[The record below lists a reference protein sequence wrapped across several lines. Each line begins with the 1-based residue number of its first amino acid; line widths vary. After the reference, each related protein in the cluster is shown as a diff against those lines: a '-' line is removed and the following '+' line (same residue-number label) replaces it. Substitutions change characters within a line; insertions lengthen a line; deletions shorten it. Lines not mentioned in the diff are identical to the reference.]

1 MNGIELSKKYF
12 YDIAYP
18 IFKNNCPEILDLC
31 SIGLVGEGS
40 ECFGLDDDI
49 SKDHDFGPGFCI
61 WLKEDDVKIYKNRI
75 NSVLEKLPDE
85 FLGYKKVESKLV
97 DKRVGLFSLEDF
109 YEKYTSARKFPI
121 SDIEFLKIPESYLA
135 TVTNGE
141 IFLDNCKLF
150 SDYRKYLLDF
160 YPEDVLR
167 KKLAAYLFQMAQAGQ
182 YNLKRSLD
190 RNDISAVFF
199 AKAEFM
205 EALLGVLFLFAK
217 VYMPYY
223 KLRYKRLAQINYY
236 PRDLLKDMNKFMASN
251 DKKDLLYLSEKL
263 SIYVKDILK
272 YRSITKSDDDFLL
285 AHAIEVQNSIINPQ
299 IKAINLVKGN

>member
-1 MNGIELSKKYF
+1 MNGIDLSKKYF

-18 IFKNNCPEILDLC
+18 IFKKNCPEILDIS

-61 WLKEDDVKIYKNRI
+61 WLRDDDVKIYKNKI
-75 NSVLEKLPDE
+75 ESLLEKMPKE
-85 FLGYKKVESKLV
+85 FLGYKRIDSKIV
-97 DKRVGLFSLEDF
+97 DKRVGLFSVEDF

-121 SDIEFLKIPESYLA
+121 DDIDFLKIPESFLA

-150 SDYRKYLLDF
+150 SAYRKYLLDF

-190 RNDISAVFF
+190 RSDISAAFF

-205 EALLGVLFLFAK
+205 EALFGVLFLFAK

-223 KLRYKRLAQINYY
+223 KLRYKRLVQINYY
-236 PRDLLKDMNKFMASN
+236 PNDLFEDIKKFILSN

-272 YRSITKSDDDFLL
+272 YRSITRSNDDFLL
-285 AHAIEVQNSIINPQ
+285 NHAIEVQNSIKNPQ

>member
-1 MNGIELSKKYF
+1 MNGIDLSKKYF

-18 IFKNNCPEILDLC
+18 IFKKNCPEILDIS

-61 WLKEDDVKIYKNRI
+61 WLSEDDVKIYKNSI
-75 NSVLEKLPDE
+75 ESVLKKLPKE
-85 FLGYKKVESKLV
+85 FLGYKRIDSQIA
-97 DKRVGLFSLEDF
+97 DKRVGLFSVEDF
-109 YEKYTSARKFPI
+109 YEKYTSVRKFPI
-121 SDIEFLKIPESYLA
+121 NDIDFLKIPESFLA

-150 SDYRKYLLDF
+150 SAYRKYLLDF
-160 YPEDVLR
+160 YPEDVIR

-190 RNDISAVFF
+190 RSDISATFF

-205 EALLGVLFLFAK
+205 EALFGVLFLFAK

-223 KLRYKRLAQINYY
+223 KLRYKRLVQINYY
-236 PRDLLKDMNKFMASN
+236 PSQLFEDMNKFILAN
-251 DKKDLLYLSEKL
+251 GKKDLLYLSEKL

-272 YRSITKSDDDFLL
+272 YRSITRSNDDFLL
-285 AHAIEVQNSIINPQ
+285 THAIEVQNSIENPQ
-299 IKAINLVKGN
+299 IRAINLVKGN

>member
-12 YDIAYP
+12 NDIAYP
-18 IFKNNCPEILDLC
+18 LFKNNCPEILDLC

-40 ECFGLDDDI
+40 ECFGLDDEI
-49 SKDHDFGPGFCI
+49 SKDHDFGPEFCM
-61 WLKEDDVKIYKNRI
+61 WLKEDDVKIYKDKI
-75 NSVLEKLPDE
+75 EFLLEKLPKE
-85 FLGYKKVESKLV
+85 FLGYKRVDSKIV
-97 DKRVGLFSLEDF
+97 DKRVGLFSVEDF

-121 SDIEFLKIPESYLA
+121 SDIDFLKIPESYLA

-190 RNDISAVFF
+190 RNDVSAVFF

-205 EALLGVLFLFAK
+205 EALLGVRFLFAK
-217 VYMPYY
+217 
-223 KLRYKRLAQINYY
+223 A
-236 PRDLLKDMNKFMASN
+236 
-251 DKKDLLYLSEKL
+251 
-263 SIYVKDILK
+263 
-272 YRSITKSDDDFLL
+272 
-285 AHAIEVQNSIINPQ
+285 
-299 IKAINLVKGN
+299 

>member
-1 MNGIELSKKYF
+1 MNGIDLSKKYF

-18 IFKNNCPEILDLC
+18 IFKKNCPEILDIS

-61 WLKEDDVKIYKNRI
+61 WLSEDDVKIYKNRI
-75 NSVLEKLPDE
+75 ESVLKKLPKE
-85 FLGYKKVESKLV
+85 FLGYKRIDSQIT
-97 DKRVGLFSLEDF
+97 DKRVGLFSVEDF
-109 YEKYTSARKFPI
+109 YEKYTSVRKFPI
-121 SDIEFLKIPESYLA
+121 NDIDFLKIPESFLA

-150 SDYRKYLLDF
+150 SAYRKYLLDF
-160 YPEDVLR
+160 YPEDVIR

-182 YNLKRSLD
+182 YNLKRSLN
-190 RNDISAVFF
+190 RNDISATFF

-205 EALLGVLFLFAK
+205 EALFGVLFLFAK

-223 KLRYKRLAQINYY
+223 KLRYKRLVQINYY
-236 PRDLLKDMNKFMASN
+236 PSQLFEDMNKFILAN
-251 DKKDLLYLSEKL
+251 GKKDLLYLSEKL

-272 YRSITKSDDDFLL
+272 YRSITRSNDDFLL
-285 AHAIEVQNSIINPQ
+285 THAIEVQNSIENPQ
-299 IKAINLVKGN
+299 IRAINLVKGN

>member
-12 YDIAYP
+12 YYIAYP

-49 SKDHDFGPGFCI
+49 SKDHDFGLGFCI

-135 TVTNGE
+135 TVSNGE

-160 YPEDVLR
+160 YPEDVFR

-205 EALLGVLFLFAK
+205 EALFGVLFLFAK

-236 PRDLLKDMNKFMASN
+236 PRDLFEDMNKFMESN
-251 DKKDLLYLSEKL
+251 HKKDLVYLSEKL

-272 YRSITKSDDDFLL
+272 YRSITKSNDDFLL

>member
-1 MNGIELSKKYF
+1 MNGIDLSKKYF

-18 IFKNNCPEILDLC
+18 IFKKNCPEILDIS

-61 WLKEDDVKIYKNRI
+61 WLRDDDVKIYKNKI
-75 NSVLEKLPDE
+75 ESLLEKMPKE
-85 FLGYKKVESKLV
+85 FLGYKRIDSKIV
-97 DKRVGLFSLEDF
+97 DKRVGLFSVEDF

-121 SDIEFLKIPESYLA
+121 NDIDFLKIPESFLA

-150 SDYRKYLLDF
+150 SAYRKYLLDF
-160 YPEDVLR
+160 YPEDVVR

-190 RNDISAVFF
+190 RSDISAAFF

-205 EALLGVLFLFAK
+205 EALFGVLFLFAK
-217 VYMPYY
+217 VYIPYY
-223 KLRYKRLAQINYY
+223 KLRYKRLVQINYY
-236 PRDLLKDMNKFMASN
+236 PNDLFEDIKKFTLSN

-272 YRSITKSDDDFLL
+272 YRSITRSNDDFLL
-285 AHAIEVQNSIINPQ
+285 NHAIEVQNSIKNPQ

>member
-1 MNGIELSKKYF
+1 MNGLDLSKKYF

-18 IFKNNCPEILDLC
+18 IFKKNCPEILDIS

-61 WLKEDDVKIYKNRI
+61 WLRDDDVKIYKNKI
-75 NSVLEKLPDE
+75 ESLLEKMPKE
-85 FLGYKKVESKLV
+85 FLGYKRIDSKIV
-97 DKRVGLFSLEDF
+97 DKRVGLFSVEDF

-121 SDIEFLKIPESYLA
+121 NDIDFLKIPESFLA

-150 SDYRKYLLDF
+150 SAYRKYLLDF
-160 YPEDVLR
+160 YPEDVVR

-190 RNDISAVFF
+190 RSDISAAFF

-205 EALLGVLFLFAK
+205 EALFGVLFLFAK

-223 KLRYKRLAQINYY
+223 KLRYKRLVQINYY
-236 PRDLLKDMNKFMASN
+236 PNDLFEDIKKFTLSN

-272 YRSITKSDDDFLL
+272 YRSITRSNDDFLL
-285 AHAIEVQNSIINPQ
+285 NHAIEVQNSIKNPQ

>member
-1 MNGIELSKKYF
+1 MNGIDLSKKYF

-18 IFKNNCPEILDLC
+18 IFKKNCPEILDIS

-61 WLKEDDVKIYKNRI
+61 WLRDDDVKIYKNKI
-75 NSVLEKLPDE
+75 ESLLEKMPKE
-85 FLGYKKVESKLV
+85 FLGYKRIDSKIV
-97 DKRVGLFSLEDF
+97 DKRVGLFSVEDF

-121 SDIEFLKIPESYLA
+121 NDIDFLKIPESFLA

-150 SDYRKYLLDF
+150 SAYRKYLLDF
-160 YPEDVLR
+160 YPEDVVR

-190 RNDISAVFF
+190 RSDISAAFF

-205 EALLGVLFLFAK
+205 EALFGVLFLFAK

-223 KLRYKRLAQINYY
+223 KLRYKRLVQINYY
-236 PRDLLKDMNKFMASN
+236 PNDLFEDIKKFTLSN

-263 SIYVKDILK
+263 SVYVKDILK
-272 YRSITKSDDDFLL
+272 YRSITRSNDDFLL
-285 AHAIEVQNSIINPQ
+285 NHAIEVQNSIKNPQ

>member
-1 MNGIELSKKYF
+1 MNGIDLSKKYF

-18 IFKNNCPEILDLC
+18 IFKKNCPEILDIS

-61 WLKEDDVKIYKNRI
+61 WLSEDDVKIYKNRI
-75 NSVLEKLPDE
+75 ESVLKKLPKE
-85 FLGYKKVESKLV
+85 FLGYKRIDSQIT
-97 DKRVGLFSLEDF
+97 DKRVGLFSVEDF
-109 YEKYTSARKFPI
+109 YEKYTSVRKFPI
-121 SDIEFLKIPESYLA
+121 NDIDFLKIPESFLA

-150 SDYRKYLLDF
+150 SAYRKYLLDF
-160 YPEDVLR
+160 YPEDVIR

-190 RNDISAVFF
+190 RSDISATFF

-205 EALLGVLFLFAK
+205 EALFGVLFLFAK

-223 KLRYKRLAQINYY
+223 KLRYKRLVQINYY
-236 PRDLLKDMNKFMASN
+236 PSQLFEDMNKFILANS
-251 DKKDLLYLSEKL
+251 KKDLLYLSEKL

-272 YRSITKSDDDFLL
+272 YRSITRSNDDFLL
-285 AHAIEVQNSIINPQ
+285 THAIEVQNSIKNPQ
-299 IKAINLVKGN
+299 IRAINLVKGN

>member
-1 MNGIELSKKYF
+1 MNGIDLSKKYF

-18 IFKNNCPEILDLC
+18 IFKKNCPEILDIS

-61 WLKEDDVKIYKNRI
+61 WLSEDDVKIYKNRI
-75 NSVLEKLPDE
+75 ESVLKKLPKE
-85 FLGYKKVESKLV
+85 FLEYKRIDSQIT
-97 DKRVGLFSLEDF
+97 DKRVGLFSVEDF
-109 YEKYTSARKFPI
+109 YEKYTSVRKFPI
-121 SDIEFLKIPESYLA
+121 NDIDFLKIPESFLA

-150 SDYRKYLLDF
+150 SAYRKYLLDF
-160 YPEDVLR
+160 YPEDVIR

-190 RNDISAVFF
+190 RSDISATFF

-205 EALLGVLFLFAK
+205 EALFGVLFLFAK

-223 KLRYKRLAQINYY
+223 KLRYKRLVQINYY
-236 PRDLLKDMNKFMASN
+236 PSQLFEDMNKFILAN
-251 DKKDLLYLSEKL
+251 GKKDLLYLSEKL

-272 YRSITKSDDDFLL
+272 YRSITRSNDDFLL
-285 AHAIEVQNSIINPQ
+285 THAIEVQNSIKNPQ
-299 IKAINLVKGN
+299 IRAINLVKGN

>member
-1 MNGIELSKKYF
+1 MNGIDLSKKYF

-18 IFKNNCPEILDLC
+18 IFKKNCSEILDIS

-61 WLKEDDVKIYKNRI
+61 WLSEDDVKIYKNRI
-75 NSVLEKLPDE
+75 ESVLKKLPKE
-85 FLGYKKVESKLV
+85 FFGYKRIDSQIA
-97 DKRVGLFSLEDF
+97 DKRVGLFSVEDF
-109 YEKYTSARKFPI
+109 YEKYTSVRKFPI
-121 SDIEFLKIPESYLA
+121 SDIDFLKIPESFLA

-150 SDYRKYLLDF
+150 SAYRKYLLDF
-160 YPEDVLR
+160 YPEDVIR

-190 RNDISAVFF
+190 RSDISATFF

-205 EALLGVLFLFAK
+205 EALFGVLFLFAK

-223 KLRYKRLAQINYY
+223 KLRYKRLVQINYY
-236 PRDLLKDMNKFMASN
+236 PGQLFEDMNKFILEN

-272 YRSITKSDDDFLL
+272 YRSITRSNDDFLL
-285 AHAIEVQNSIINPQ
+285 THAIEVQDSIRNPQ
-299 IKAINLVKGN
+299 IRAINLVKGN

>member
-1 MNGIELSKKYF
+1 M
-12 YDIAYP
+12 
-18 IFKNNCPEILDLC
+18 
-31 SIGLVGEGS
+31 
-40 ECFGLDDDI
+40 
-49 SKDHDFGPGFCI
+49 
-61 WLKEDDVKIYKNRI
+61 
-75 NSVLEKLPDE
+75 EKLPDE

-121 SDIEFLKIPESYLA
+121 SDIDFLKIPESYLA

-236 PRDLLKDMNKFMASN
+236 PRDLFEDMNKFMESN
-251 DKKDLLYLSEKL
+251 HKKDLVYLSEKL

-272 YRSITKSDDDFLL
+272 YRSITKSNDDFLL

>member
-1 MNGIELSKKYF
+1 MNGIGLSKKYF

-18 IFKNNCPEILDLC
+18 IFKKNCPEILDIS

-61 WLKEDDVKIYKNRI
+61 WLRDDDVKIYKNKI
-75 NSVLEKLPDE
+75 ESLLEKMPKE
-85 FLGYKKVESKLV
+85 FLGYKRIDSKIV
-97 DKRVGLFSLEDF
+97 DKRVGLFSVEDF
-109 YEKYTSARKFPI
+109 YEKYTSSRKFPI
-121 SDIEFLKIPESYLA
+121 NDIDFLKIPESFLA

-150 SDYRKYLLDF
+150 SAYRKYLLDF
-160 YPEDVLR
+160 YPEDVVR

-190 RNDISAVFF
+190 RSDISAVFF

-205 EALLGVLFLFAK
+205 EALFGVLFLFAK

-223 KLRYKRLAQINYY
+223 KLRYKRLVQINYY
-236 PRDLLKDMNKFMASN
+236 PNDLFEDIKKFILSN

-272 YRSITKSDDDFLL
+272 YRSITRSNDDFLL
-285 AHAIEVQNSIINPQ
+285 NHAIEVQNSIKNPQ

>member
-1 MNGIELSKKYF
+1 MNGIDLSKKYF

-18 IFKNNCPEILDLC
+18 IFKKNCPEILDIS

-61 WLKEDDVKIYKNRI
+61 WLRDDDVKIYKNKI
-75 NSVLEKLPDE
+75 ESLLEKMPKE
-85 FLGYKKVESKLV
+85 FLGYKRIDSKIV
-97 DKRVGLFSLEDF
+97 DKRVGLFSVEDF

-121 SDIEFLKIPESYLA
+121 NDIDFLKIPESFLA

-150 SDYRKYLLDF
+150 SAYRKYLLDF

-190 RNDISAVFF
+190 RSDISAAFF

-205 EALLGVLFLFAK
+205 EALFGVLFLFAK

-223 KLRYKRLAQINYY
+223 KLRYKRLVQINYY
-236 PRDLLKDMNKFMASN
+236 PNDLFEDIKKFILSN

-272 YRSITKSDDDFLL
+272 YRSITRSNDDFLL
-285 AHAIEVQNSIINPQ
+285 NHAIEVQNSIKNPQ

>member
-1 MNGIELSKKYF
+1 MNGIDLSKKYF

-18 IFKNNCPEILDLC
+18 IFKKNCPEILDIS

-61 WLKEDDVKIYKNRI
+61 WLRDDDVKIYKNKI
-75 NSVLEKLPDE
+75 ESLLEKMPKE
-85 FLGYKKVESKLV
+85 FLGFKRIDSKIV
-97 DKRVGLFSLEDF
+97 DKRVGLFSVEDF
-109 YEKYTSARKFPI
+109 YEKYTSVRKFPI
-121 SDIEFLKIPESYLA
+121 NDIDFLKIPESFLA

-150 SDYRKYLLDF
+150 SDFRKYLLDF

-190 RNDISAVFF
+190 RSDISAAFF

-205 EALLGVLFLFAK
+205 EALFGVLFLFAK

-223 KLRYKRLAQINYY
+223 KLRYKKLVQMNYY
-236 PRDLLKDMNKFMASN
+236 PDELLEDINKFILAN

-272 YRSITKSDDDFLL
+272 YRSITRSNDDFLL
-285 AHAIEVQNSIINPQ
+285 NHAIEVQNSIKNPQ

>member
-1 MNGIELSKKYF
+1 MKGIELSKKYF
-12 YDIAYP
+12 NDIAYP
-18 IFKNNCPEILDLC
+18 IFKKNCPEILDIS

-61 WLKEDDVKIYKNRI
+61 WLKEDDVKIYKNKI
-75 NSVLEKLPDE
+75 ESVLKKLPKE
-85 FLGYKKVESKLV
+85 FLGYERVDSKLS

-109 YEKYTSARKFPI
+109 YEKYTSYRKFPI
-121 SDIEFLKIPESYLA
+121 SDIDFLKIPESFLA

-141 IFLDNCKLF
+141 IFLDNCSLF

-160 YPEDVLR
+160 YPEDVVR

-190 RNDISAVFF
+190 RSDISAVFF

-205 EALLGVLFLFAK
+205 EALFGVLFLFAK

-223 KLRYKRLAQINYY
+223 KLRYKRLVQIKYY
-236 PRDLLKDMNKFMASN
+236 PDQLFEDMNKFFLSN
-251 DKKDLLYLSEKL
+251 DKKDLIYLSEKL
-263 SIYVKDILK
+263 SLYVKDILR
-272 YRSITKSDDDFLL
+272 YRSITRSDDDFLL
-285 AHAIEVQNSIINPQ
+285 NHAIEIQNSIKNPQ
-299 IKAINLVKGN
+299 IRAINLVKGN

>member
-1 MNGIELSKKYF
+1 MNGIDLSKKYF

-18 IFKNNCPEILDLC
+18 IFKKNCPEILDIS

-61 WLKEDDVKIYKNRI
+61 WLRDDDVKIYKNKI
-75 NSVLEKLPDE
+75 ESLLEKMPKE
-85 FLGYKKVESKLV
+85 FLGFKRIDSKIV
-97 DKRVGLFSLEDF
+97 DKRVGLFSVEDF
-109 YEKYTSARKFPI
+109 YEKYTSVRKFPI
-121 SDIEFLKIPESYLA
+121 NDIDFLKIPESFLA

-150 SDYRKYLLDF
+150 SDFRKYLLDF

-190 RNDISAVFF
+190 RSDISAAFF

-205 EALLGVLFLFAK
+205 EALFGVLFLFAK

-223 KLRYKRLAQINYY
+223 KLRYKRLVQINYY
-236 PRDLLKDMNKFMASN
+236 PDELFEDIKKFTLSN

-272 YRSITKSDDDFLL
+272 YRSITRSNDDFLL
-285 AHAIEVQNSIINPQ
+285 NHAIDVQNSIKNPQ
-299 IKAINLVKGN
+299 IRAINLVKGN

>member
-135 TVTNGE
+135 TVSNGE

-160 YPEDVLR
+160 YPEDVFR

-190 RNDISAVFF
+190 RNDISAVF
-199 AKAEFM
+199 
-205 EALLGVLFLFAK
+205 LQ
-217 VYMPYY
+217 
-223 KLRYKRLAQINYY
+223 KLNLWK
-236 PRDLLKDMNKFMASN
+236 
-251 DKKDLLYLSEKL
+251 LYLEYFFYL
-263 SIYVKDILK
+263 QK
-272 YRSITKSDDDFLL
+272 YICL
-285 AHAIEVQNSIINPQ
+285 IIS
-299 IKAINLVKGN
+299 

>member
-1 MNGIELSKKYF
+1 MNGIDLSKKYF

-18 IFKNNCPEILDLC
+18 IFKKNCSEILDIS

-61 WLKEDDVKIYKNRI
+61 WLSEDDVKIYKNRI
-75 NSVLEKLPDE
+75 ESVLKKLPKE
-85 FLGYKKVESKLV
+85 FFGYKRIDSQIA
-97 DKRVGLFSLEDF
+97 DKRVGLFSVEDF
-109 YEKYTSARKFPI
+109 YEKYTSVRKFPI
-121 SDIEFLKIPESYLA
+121 SDIDFLKIPESFLA

-150 SDYRKYLLDF
+150 SAYRKYLLDF
-160 YPEDVLR
+160 YPEDVIR

-182 YNLKRSLD
+182 YNLKRSLN
-190 RNDISAVFF
+190 RNDISATFF
-199 AKAEFM
+199 AKVEFM
-205 EALLGVLFLFAK
+205 EALFGVLFLFAK

-223 KLRYKRLAQINYY
+223 KLRYKRLVQINYY
-236 PRDLLKDMNKFMASN
+236 PGQLFEDMNKFILEN

-272 YRSITKSDDDFLL
+272 YRSITRSNDDFLL
-285 AHAIEVQNSIINPQ
+285 THAIEVQNSIRNPQ
-299 IKAINLVKGN
+299 IRAINLVKGN

>member
-1 MNGIELSKKYF
+1 MNGIDLSKKYF

-18 IFKNNCPEILDLC
+18 IFKKNCPEILDIS

-61 WLKEDDVKIYKNRI
+61 WLSEDDVKIYKNRI
-75 NSVLEKLPDE
+75 ESVLKKLPKE
-85 FLGYKKVESKLV
+85 FLGYKRIDSQIT
-97 DKRVGLFSLEDF
+97 DKRVGLFSVEDF
-109 YEKYTSARKFPI
+109 YEKYTSVRKFPI
-121 SDIEFLKIPESYLA
+121 NDIDFLKIPESFLA

-150 SDYRKYLLDF
+150 SAYRKYLLDF
-160 YPEDVLR
+160 YPEDVIR

-190 RNDISAVFF
+190 RSDISATFF

-205 EALLGVLFLFAK
+205 EALFGVLFLFAK

-223 KLRYKRLAQINYY
+223 KLRYKRLVQINYY
-236 PRDLLKDMNKFMASN
+236 PSQLFEDMNKFILAN
-251 DKKDLLYLSEKL
+251 GKKDLLYLSEKL
-263 SIYVKDILK
+263 SNYVKDILK
-272 YRSITKSDDDFLL
+272 YRSITRSNDDFLL
-285 AHAIEVQNSIINPQ
+285 THAIEVQNSIENPQ
-299 IKAINLVKGN
+299 IRAINLVKGN

>member
-1 MNGIELSKKYF
+1 MNGIDLSKKYF

-18 IFKNNCPEILDLC
+18 IFKKNCPEILDIS

-61 WLKEDDVKIYKNRI
+61 WLRDDDVKIYKNKI
-75 NSVLEKLPDE
+75 ESLLEKMPKE
-85 FLGYKKVESKLV
+85 FLGYKRIDSKIV
-97 DKRVGLFSLEDF
+97 DKRVGLFSVEDF

-121 SDIEFLKIPESYLA
+121 NDIDFLKIPESFLA

-150 SDYRKYLLDF
+150 SAYRKYLLDF
-160 YPEDVLR
+160 YPEDVVR

-190 RNDISAVFF
+190 RSDISAAFF

-205 EALLGVLFLFAK
+205 EALFGVLFLFAK

-223 KLRYKRLAQINYY
+223 KLRYKRLVQINYY
-236 PRDLLKDMNKFMASN
+236 PNDLFEDIKKFILSN

-272 YRSITKSDDDFLL
+272 YRSITRSNDDFLL
-285 AHAIEVQNSIINPQ
+285 NHAIEVQNSIKNPQ